1 MKTCILLRLKITG
14 DRMIRI
20 ANENLRKTIRVV
32 VPFLLFPLAVAL
44 GVFVF
49 PENSYAWVTV
59 VCLIFAML
67 LFYASFDKKV
77 VGTRRMVIIAV
88 MTALSVMSRAV
99 FSMIPALKPI
109 TSIVIITAIWIG
121 PESGFLV
128 GSLTAVISNFQFGQG
143 PWTPFQM
150 FSWGLIGAIA
160 GLPLMSRL
168 LRKRIPLL
176 IYGVF
181 AGFAYS
187 LIMDIWTAI
196 SLDGFLD
203 LKRYLIVVGTAL
215 PFTMTYVVAN
225 VIFLMLAFKPIGE
238 KLERIR
244 IKHGIF

>member
-1 MKTCILLRLKITG
+1 
-14 DRMIRI
+14 MIRI

-99 FSMIPALKPI
+99 FSMIPAFKPI

-150 FSWGLIGAIA
+150 FSWGMIGLVAGYLGKYLRENRIA
-160 GLPLMSRL
+160 LAV
-168 LRKRIPLL
+168 
-176 IYGVF
+176 YGAL
-181 AGFAYS
+181 AGVAYS
-187 LIMDIWTAI
+187 MIMDTWTVLWAG
-196 SLDGFLD
+196 DGFNWELYAAA
-203 LKRYLIVVGTAL
+203 LATAL
-215 PFTMTYVVAN
+215 PYTIGYAVSNVV
-225 VIFLMLAFKPIGE
+225 FLLVLGRPFGE
-238 KLERIR
+238 KLQRV
-244 IKHGIF
+244 KLKYGV